1 MGQINVYT
9 PVTRKGQPLFALSLS
24 LSMHV
29 YSDSLGEEA
38 LSAGLILLAA
48 PCKAQEHTSHLNMLD
63 LALCFPKP
71 PSSGDY
77 TITHIAGLS

>member
-1 MGQINVYT
+1 
-9 PVTRKGQPLFALSLS
+9 
-24 LSMHV
+24 MHV